1 MALRASPQRKRAYR
15 RLGAATREV
24 PITVSSESNDVK
36 YLPLQGTSE
45 ETLKGRRRLKS
56 AFLFQGRREVVIVHE
71 GEEYIL
77 RITRN
82 GKLILTK

>member
-1 MALRASPQRKRAYR
+1 M
-15 RLGAATREV
+15 
-24 PITVSSESNDVK
+24 SSESNDIK

-45 ETLKGRRRLKS
+45 ETLKGRRRIKS
-56 AFLFQGRREVVIVHE
+56 SFLFQGRREVVIVHKE
-71 GEEYIL
+71 EEYVL